1 MMYEYRYKNSLTY
14 TKHSVELYPEDLEE
28 EASEKFKIGDIVKL
42 KHNLEEREGYIDDNT
57 DRIYVVR
64 WLPRK
69 FNGEKYFEN
78 KYALISFYEMSN
90 NQWGNKELFTF
101 EYFEK
106 DIEKYNGVIEKDSEY
121 DLLSRI
127 LKRNLAVNKEYWD
140 KIKIGM
146 LPLNIDTFKENHAED
161 TDDWGFYSTALPPN
175 KTGLR
180 VTIFP
185 EKNEFGRNIKDY
197 LPKIRIQNKI
207 DNYENTFFISLEEN
221 PRVVIGENKLSKA
234 NYEEV
239 CNFVKNNLDILLKH
253 FEPNNEFFDDELWSA
268 LKENGSI
275 KRR

>member
-234 NYEEV
+234 NMKK
-239 CNFVKNNLDILLKH
+239 FVIL
-253 FEPNNEFFDDELWSA
+253 
-268 LKENGSI
+268 
-275 KRR
+275 

>member
-1 MMYEYRYKNSLTY
+1 MEKTI
-14 TKHSVELYPEDLEE
+14 ELYPEDLKKG
-28 EASEKFKIGDIVKL
+28 ASEKFKIGDIVKL
-42 KHNLEEREGYIDDNT
+42 KRNLEAPDRHMDDNI

-78 KYALISFYEMSN
+78 KYGLISLYKTDYNE
-90 NQWGNKELFTF
+90 WGNKELFTF
-101 EYFEK
+101 EYWEK
-106 DIEKYNGVIEKDSEY
+106 DIEKYIGVIERDSEY

-127 LKRNLAVNKEYWD
+127 LKRNLAVSKEYWE

-146 LPLNIDTFKENHAED
+146 LPLNINTFKEKHAED
-161 TDDWGFYSTALPPN
+161 TDDWGFYSTVLPPN
-175 KTGLR
+175 RTGLK

-221 PRVVIGENKLSKA
+221 PRVVIGENKLSKVD
-234 NYEEV
+234 YEEV
-239 CNFVKNNLDILLKH
+239 CNFFKNNLDILLKH

-268 LKENGSI
+268 LEENGSI
-275 KRR
+275 KRM